1 MSFVNFPVEAMVA
14 SQPLPRTLEDPGEPE
29 EIDGTLSHHK
39 ESLDRWHN
47 LYFVGTMLTLAAA
60 IVALVAVICHC
71 RLNKTYQRF
80 TRKIG
85 RSCSELKQQKL

>member
-1 MSFVNFPVEAMVA
+1 MVA
-14 SQPLPRTLEDPGEPE
+14 SQPLPRTLDDPGEPE
-29 EIDGTLSHHK
+29 ENEGIMNHHK

-47 LYFVGTMLTLAAA
+47 LYLVGTMLTLAAA
-60 IVALVAVICHC
+60 AVALVAVICHC

-85 RSCSELKQQKL
+85 RSCSELKQPKL